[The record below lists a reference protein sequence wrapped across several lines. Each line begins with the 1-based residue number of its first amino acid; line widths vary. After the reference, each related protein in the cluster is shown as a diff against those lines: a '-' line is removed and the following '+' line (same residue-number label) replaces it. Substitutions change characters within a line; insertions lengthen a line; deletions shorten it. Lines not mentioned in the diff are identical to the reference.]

1 MAEVLILSDS
11 HGLRDE
17 ILTIKER
24 HQIKHVIH
32 CGDSELEAD
41 DPVLEGIQS
50 VKGNCDF
57 DGRFPN
63 NRLLHIDGL
72 TFFVAHGHLHDVNMS
87 LMNISYEAERNH
99 AKVVCFGHTHVAGA
113 EKVDQQLLINPGS
126 IRLPRRREE
135 KTYAIMK
142 WNNTDKIQ
150 VDFYQLTGEH
160 VADLSYIT
168 SL

>member
-11 HGLRDE
+11 HGLRDA
-17 ILTIKER
+17 IQTIKQR
-24 HQIKHVIH
+24 HQIKDVIH

-41 DPVLEGIQS
+41 DPMLEGIQT
-50 VKGNCDF
+50 VRGNCDF
-57 DGRFPN
+57 DGRLPEH
-63 NRLLHIDGL
+63 RILRIDGL

-87 LMNISYEAERNH
+87 IMNISYEAEENQ
-99 AKVVCFGHTHVAGA
+99 ANVVCFGHTHVAIA
-113 EKVDQQLLINPGS
+113 EKVNQQLFINPGS

-142 WNNTDKIQ
+142 WNDTSNIH
-150 VDFYQLTGEH
+150 VDFYKVTGEH